1 MVDTRAQ
8 WKPPPYLYPTHKGYQ
23 PFRTWAFD
31 CRVSLQPPAPN
42 GGTTIVLAIDAWTKW
57 LEYKIRNPLD
67 SRETSIF
74 LYKDVICREPA
85 GRLVGQ
91 RRYRPK
97 ALGGPLRSV
106 SPTAATGRSAYELV
120 YKQSPA
126 LPVSLTVRD
135 SAFEEVLL
143 DWTTVDPSVMHR

>member
-1 MVDTRAQ
+1 MMDTRAQ
-8 WKPPPYLYPTHKGYQ
+8 WKPPLYLYPTHKGHQ
-23 PFRTWAFD
+23 PCRTWAFD
-31 CRVSLQPPAPN
+31 CIVGLSLQPPAPN
-42 GGTTIVLAIDAWTKW
+42 GGTTAVLAFDVWTKW
-57 LEYKIRNPLD
+57 LNPLD

-106 SPTAATGRSAYELV
+106 SPTAATGLSAYELV
-120 YKQSPA
+120 YKQSPT
-126 LPVSLTVRD
+126 LPTPLTVRT
-135 SAFEEVLL
+135 SAIDEVPL

>member
-1 MVDTRAQ
+1 M
-8 WKPPPYLYPTHKGYQ
+8 
-23 PFRTWAFD
+23 WAFD
-31 CRVSLQPPAPN
+31 CIVGLSLQPPAPN

-57 LEYKIRNPLD
+57 LEYKIINPLD

-74 LYKDVICREPA
+74 LYEDVICREPA

-97 ALGGPLRSV
+97 ALGGTLRSV
-106 SPTAATGRSAYELV
+106 SPTTTTGCSAYVLV
-120 YKQSPA
+120 YKQA
-126 LPVSLTVRD
+126 LAPSVPLTVR
-135 SAFEEVLL
+135 AAIKEAPL